1 MYTIAHHVATKK
13 ANLRRMFQARS
24 VLLTADVA
32 AESNGRNTGEDGSP
46 DTSKRE
52 TDGVANN
59 LNRSRH
65 AAFAAPGN
73 HENV

>member
-1 MYTIAHHVATKK
+1 
-13 ANLRRMFQARS
+13 MFQAGS